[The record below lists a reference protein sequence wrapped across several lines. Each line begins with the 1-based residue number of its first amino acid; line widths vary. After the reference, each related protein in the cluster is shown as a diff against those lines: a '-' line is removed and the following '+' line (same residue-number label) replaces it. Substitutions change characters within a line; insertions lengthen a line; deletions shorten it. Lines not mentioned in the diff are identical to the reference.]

1 MTPDWLVQH
10 WALVAAVATATAAL
24 VVVAVRL
31 WLRSRAARLGRAL
44 RQRRRRELELQK
56 AARSARRIARSLRR
70 LEEKAGKIAPKRLS
84 EAEGRAQDARR
95 LYEIAADQ
103 LLVAEN
109 HVRKIIVEE
118 FPPGQHETLRRR
130 HRLSDVPRK
139 AAFSFDGSS

>member
-1 MTPDWLVQH
+1 MDPDWLLRH
-10 WALVAAVATATAAL
+10 WALLAAAAVAAAAL
-24 VVVAVRL
+24 FAVLVRV
-31 WLRSRAARLGRAL
+31 WSGSRAARLKRAL
-44 RQRRRRELELQK
+44 RQRRRKESELER
-56 AARSARRIARSLRR
+56 AARSARRADRSLRR
-70 LEEKAGKIAPKRLS
+70 LEGKVGKIPPKRLT
-84 EAEGRAQDARR
+84 EAEGHAQDARR

-118 FPPGQHETLRRR
+118 FPPGQHDALRGR